1 MVKCNLKV
9 LFIVL
14 FLFSSLF
21 YSSWLIYAQNPEAPK
36 NPETPKA
43 SETVLVKD
51 QKGEGGVTYN
61 REAPNVLRA
70 DADVLFLKMKSPQW
84 IVQQLE
90 WPTDREITEKIAKA
104 TEFQK
109 ENFINW
115 VKNVLK
121 PEFIPND
128 LISNVLPMADWAILF
143 MDWKDKGGMST
154 FLVKYLIKDDLV
166 QITETPN
173 FVIVVFRNVK
183 NNTALPPEKHIDL
196 VQKTAEKFLIDE
208 IVPKSRKDMRLT
220 LSKDKS
226 ITEGFW
232 DPKIR
237 TSEKHI
243 TKYDAFDNIK
253 FCTDG
258 NFIGFAVAKANW
270 EGYINV
276 DPYESRFEK
285 LSDYNLE
292 VLLMSQLEDKID
304 KDPNITPEE
313 KMRVYDKIISKIVLK
328 QAKEYF
334 GPFAYDY
341 NREKVYPDVPVNLL
355 EDAFSR
361 LSDAQKVALVES
373 RTIDEHYLK
382 GLQRFK
388 EEKYDEAIKE
398 WYTVLSLDP
407 LHARA
412 ALWLEIASKYLN
424 KPGTPRASLKSD
436 DIPANKAE
444 EALLRHKEA
453 LKEEMAKREKQKELE
468 RKKDE
473 LRIRALELYAQDK
486 FKESYDL
493 WEEMLKIDPA
503 DTKTILFR
511 DITYKQYIEQKKK
524 EAQTQKK

>member
-1 MVKCNLKV
+1 MIRNRKTIYTYLA
-9 LFIVL
+9 LL
-14 FLFSSLF
+14 FLLSF
-21 YSSWLIYAQNPEAPK
+21 YNMHLLYAQKSEATEAK
-36 NPETPKA
+36 ETI
-43 SETVLVKD
+43 LVKD
-51 QKGEGGVTYN
+51 NEENKIFYN
-61 REAPNVLRA
+61 RQVPKMLRA

-90 WPTDREITEKIAKA
+90 WPTDRETADKIGKA

-115 VKNVLK
+115 IKNILK
-121 PEFIPND
+121 REYIPND
-128 LISNVLPMADWAILF
+128 LMNNVLPMADWAILF
-143 MDWKDKGGMST
+143 MDWKQKGGIDS
-154 FLVKYLIKDDLV
+154 FLVKYLIDGELI

-173 FVIVVFRNVK
+173 FVIIVLRDTK
-183 NNTALPPEKHIDL
+183 DNNTVSPGKHRDYVI
-196 VQKTAEKFLIDE
+196 KFAERFLINE
-208 IVPKSRKDMRLT
+208 IVPKSKRDLRLT
-220 LSKDKS
+220 LSKDEK

-232 DPKIR
+232 DPGIR
-237 TSEKHI
+237 ATEKHI

-258 NFIGFAVAKANW
+258 NFVGFAIAKANW

-276 DPYESRFEK
+276 DPYESRFER

-313 KMRVYDKIISKIVLK
+313 KMRVYDKIISKIILK

-341 NREKVYPDVPVNLL
+341 NREKVYPDIPINIL
-355 EDAFSR
+355 EDSFSR
-361 LSDAQKVALVES
+361 LSDAQKVALVEA

-382 GLQRFK
+382 GLKLFK
-388 EEKYDEAIKE
+388 EEKYDAATKE
-398 WYTVLSLDP
+398 FYTVLSIDP

-424 KPGTPRASLKSD
+424 RPGTPRENLSID
-436 DIPANKAE
+436 DIPTNKAE

-453 LKEEMAKREKQKELE
+453 LKEEMTKREKQKELE

-486 FKESYDL
+486 FKESYEL
-493 WEEMLKIDPA
+493 WEEMLKIDPT
-503 DTKTILFR
+503 DTKVILFR
-511 DITYKQYIEQKKK
+511 DLAYKQYIEKKKK
-524 EAQTQKK
+524 EAQVKNK